1 MAPIRRLLNK
11 YEEGETKFQTLLR
24 MTDSRMYPTTQDPN
38 KKKHRTKGTNK
49 NDKTKQNSVLQAKTE
64 EEERVNPADPGDGT
78 RNIAS
83 SQKKTQ
89 GSLRKNIDARQY
101 NKGAR
106 HTRQH

>member
-1 MAPIRRLLNK
+1 MAPIRRLLN
-11 YEEGETKFQTLLR
+11 EEGKTKFQTLLR

-38 KKKHRTKGTNK
+38 KKKHLTEGTKEK
-49 NDKTKQNSVLQAKTE
+49 DKTKQNCVLQAKTE
-64 EEERVNPADPGDGT
+64 EEERVNPAGPGNGA

-83 SQKKTQ
+83 SEKKTQ